1 MNIEVFLEQYGQYL
15 LEPCI
20 SKVLA
25 IYALYFG
32 PEGHAGRILDESIRL
47 KTERLLIGVEC
58 NVKQ

>member
-15 LEPCI
+15 LEPCL

-32 PEGHAGRILDESIRL
+32 PEGHAGRILDEGIRL
-47 KTERLLIGVEC
+47 KTELLLAQMEC
-58 NVKQ
+58 PVKQ